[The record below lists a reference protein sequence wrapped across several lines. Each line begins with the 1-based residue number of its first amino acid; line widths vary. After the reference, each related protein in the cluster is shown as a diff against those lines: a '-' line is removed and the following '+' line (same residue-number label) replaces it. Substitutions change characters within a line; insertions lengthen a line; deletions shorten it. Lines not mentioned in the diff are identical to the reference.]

1 MGIFKSNSPFKTI
14 TQSDI
19 KALYPISGSRYFPPK
34 ILSVKYSKAKTSCSE
49 CLSIKNFSR
58 IVSKLLKLLGYWFKA
73 RLLISPVTKSL
84 TEYQTIYQE
93 SVRLFE
99 EGRSWDTLEKIKE
112 IPDYKN
118 YKGVPELLIEYDVYF
133 DY

>member
-1 MGIFKSNSPFKTI
+1 M
-14 TQSDI
+14 
-19 KALYPISGSRYFPPK
+19 
-34 ILSVKYSKAKTSCSE
+34 
-49 CLSIKNFSR
+49 
-58 IVSKLLKLLGYWFKA
+58 SKLLKLLGYWFKA

-99 EGRSWDTLEKIKE
+99 EGRSGDALEKIKE

-118 YKGVPELLIEYDVYF
+118 YKGVPELLMEYDVYF